1 MNIINKKARLCLM
14 SEKWEKV
21 EITFTDEERR
31 SFKNALVIFAIIEAL
46 VLIPLMLY
54 RIFS

>member
-1 MNIINKKARLCLM
+1 MP
-14 SEKWEKV
+14 EKWEKV

-31 SFKNALVIFAIIEAL
+31 SFKNALIIFAIIEAL
-46 VLIPLMLY
+46 VLIPFMLY